1 MGSNER
7 RIAIVNTYGDDNRG
21 SAALNIAAVHLVR
34 EAFPDAVV
42 GLVPINE
49 FDESERAHRYRHTIE
64 RFPDIEVLAPIV
76 RQETLRSG
84 AISSIPAELL
94 ARRLPL
100 RLLDRRTD
108 EFLRS
113 SDVVVSRGGVIYRD
127 CSTMGNL
134 AAFLRRTAALR
145 LAQAESVPTVLLGL
159 HAGRPN
165 SPIGARLMRR
175 QYRRADLV
183 LPRGPLSAEVVRE
196 IAAAPITRLPDS
208 VIGGPFLLPA
218 AERSATGHL
227 VLAVSDPARPLFGD
241 IATLVGRL
249 ADAGRVERVTVVA
262 HSLGLDSDVGASETI
277 SRQLPVPTTLVT
289 DDLSPSQLV
298 ELYATADLV
307 LASRLHA
314 AILGLLARTPSHP
327 IELSQD
333 RKAIDTFTEIGLGH
347 MVLDPSRPA
356 EWEGQLAGRPGASQE
371 DVSDATEAAA
381 GRYGVLADMLRDV
394 SGHRAGPRRP

>member
-1 MGSNER
+1 MGSKQR

-21 SAALNIAAVHLVR
+21 SAALNIAAVYLVR
-34 EAFPDAVV
+34 QAFPDAVV

-49 FDESERAHRYRHTIE
+49 FEESERSHRYRHTIE
-64 RFPDIEVLAPIV
+64 RFPDVEVLAPIV

-113 SDVVVSRGGVIYRD
+113 SDLVVSRGGVIYRD

-134 AAFLRRTAALR
+134 AAFLRRTGALR
-145 LAQAESVPTVLLGL
+145 LAQADGIPTVLLGL

-183 LPRGPLSAEVVRE
+183 LPRGPLSGEVVRE

-218 AERSATGHL
+218 TQRTATGHL
-227 VLAVSDPARPLFGD
+227 VLAVSDPARRLFGD
-241 IATLVGRL
+241 IADLVGRL
-249 ADAGRVERVTVVA
+249 AGAGGIKRATVVA
-262 HSLGLDSDVGASETI
+262 HSLGLDSDVTASEDLA
-277 SRQLPVPTTLVT
+277 RQLSVPTTLVT
-289 DDLSPSQLV
+289 DDLPPARLV
-298 ELYATADLV
+298 ELYATADAV
-307 LASRLHA
+307 VASRLHA
-314 AILGLLARTPSHP
+314 AILGLMSRTPSYP

-347 MVLDPSRPA
+347 MVLDPTRPD
-356 EWEGQLAGRPGASQE
+356 EWERQLTRPSGASQQE
-371 DVSDATEAAA
+371 VSAAIDVASA
-381 GRYGVLADMLRDV
+381 RYGVLAGLLRDV
-394 SGHRAGPRRP
+394 TDRRAGLRRP